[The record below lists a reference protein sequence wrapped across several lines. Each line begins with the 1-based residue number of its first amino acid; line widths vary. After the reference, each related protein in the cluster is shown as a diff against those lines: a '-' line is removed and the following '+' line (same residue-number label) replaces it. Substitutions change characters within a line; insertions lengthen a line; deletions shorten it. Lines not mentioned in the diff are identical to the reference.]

1 MLGAVPGFI
10 SIGHRAVGVDMA
22 RTTAVTQF
30 ADRVLGI
37 AVFLMRPGFVI
48 VRVTACA
55 IGLESRILPINNLG
69 VRPVTLGTW
78 EVATVIL
85 WLVGQGHVAVIRG
98 RPGVARVAD
107 IALLRGAKVI
117 PVGTSC
123 RHAIVAG

>member
-1 MLGAVPGFI
+1 
-10 SIGHRAVGVDMA
+10 MA
-22 RTTAVTQF
+22 CTTAVTKF
-30 ADRVLGI
+30 ADGVSGI

-48 VRVTACA
+48 VRVAAGA
-55 IGLESRILPINNLG
+55 IRLESSILPVDCLG
-69 VRPVTLGTW
+69 IRAVTLGTW

>member
-22 RTTAVTQF
+22 GTAAVTQF
-30 ADRVLGI
+30 ADGVLDI
-37 AVFLMRPGFVI
+37 AVFLMRPGFVV
-48 VRVTACA
+48 VRVTARA
-55 IGLESRILPINNLG
+55 IRLESSILPVDYLG
-69 VRPVTLGTW
+69 IRPVTLGTW
-78 EVATVIL
+78 EVAAVIL
-85 WLVGQGHVAVIRG
+85 WLVGQSHVAVIRG